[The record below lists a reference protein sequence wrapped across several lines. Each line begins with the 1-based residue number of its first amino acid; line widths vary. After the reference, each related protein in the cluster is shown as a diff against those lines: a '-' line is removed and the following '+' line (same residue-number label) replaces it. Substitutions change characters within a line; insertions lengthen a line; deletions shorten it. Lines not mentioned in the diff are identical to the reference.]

1 MTFGNVFFL
10 ITVLVGAVLLNQ
22 LIQHRKG
29 ARREAALQ
37 RTKEIEK
44 AHWRHVLRN
53 YDFVFADDMEDNTS
67 ENCKA
72 VS

>member
-1 MTFGNVFFL
+1 MTLGNVFFL
-10 ITVLVGAVLLNQ
+10 ITVLAGAVLLNQ

-53 YDFVFADDMEDNTS
+53 YDFVFVDDMEDNTS
-67 ENCKA
+67 ESCKA
-72 VS
+72 MS

>member
-29 ARREAALQ
+29 TRREAALQ

-67 ENCKA
+67 I
-72 VS
+72 

>member
-1 MTFGNVFFL
+1 MTIGNVFFL
-10 ITVLVGAVLLNQ
+10 ITVLVGAVLLNRF
-22 LIQHRKG
+22 IQRRKD

-37 RTKEIEK
+37 RTREIEK

-53 YDFVFADDMEDNTS
+53 YDFVFADDTEENTS